1 MNILVTGGTGNV
13 GKVLIPMLIQS
24 GHTCYTLTR
33 SPKSEKD
40 IFWNPDEQKGELPK
54 DIHFHAV
61 VHLAGYSVSNK
72 WTKENKQE
80 MVDSRLLS
88 TQLLKRMLIE
98 NKTENI
104 VWIQASAIGIYNNT
118 QEWQNEDSTHGKGF
132 LAQLTIDWEQA
143 ISEHPSS
150 WRKVILRIGVV
161 MDARSGALAAM
172 LPVFKFGLGSALGSG
187 QQWMSWIAIEDL
199 ARMIQFAVENQA
211 VQGTFNAVAP
221 EPVQND
227 EFGRELSKAI
237 KRPYFLPKVPSFLL
251 KIMVGEMASM
261 VLNSQRI
268 SSQKIQDQGF
278 VFKHNTLTQN
288 FQEIFQ

>member
-13 GKVLIPMLIQS
+13 GKVLIPLLNLS
-24 GHTCYTLTR
+24 GHICFTLTR

-40 IFWNPDEQKGELPK
+40 IFWNPNEQKGELPN
-54 DIHFHAV
+54 DIQFHAV

-104 VWIQASAIGIYNNT
+104 VWVQASAIGIYNNT
-118 QEWQNEDSTHGKGF
+118 QDWQDENSPNGMGF
-132 LAQLTIDWEQA
+132 LAQLTEDWEKA
-143 ISEHPSS
+143 ILEHPSS
-150 WRKVILRIGVV
+150 WRKAILRIGVV
-161 MDARSGALAAM
+161 MDAHSGALAAM
-172 LPVFKFGLGSALGSG
+172 LPVFKYGLGSALGSG

-199 ARMIQFAVENQA
+199 ARMIQFAIENEN

-221 EPVQND
+221 EPVQNV

-237 KRPYFLPKVPSFLL
+237 KRPYILPNVPSFLL
-251 KIMVGEMASM
+251 KLMVGEMSSM

-268 SSQKIQDQGF
+268 SSKKIQDNGF
-278 VFKHNTLTQN
+278 VFKYNNIKEN
-288 FQEIFQ
+288 FKAIFK

>member
-13 GKVLIPMLIQS
+13 GKVLIPLLNQS
-24 GHTCYTLTR
+24 GHNCYTLTR
-33 SPKSEKD
+33 SPKSQKD
-40 IFWNPDEQKGELPK
+40 IFWNPNEQKGELPK

-72 WTKENKQE
+72 WTKENKQQ

-88 TQLLKRMLIE
+88 TQLLKKMLIE
-98 NKTENI
+98 NKAVNI

-118 QEWQNEDSTHGKGF
+118 QDWQDENSPSGMGF
-132 LAQLTIDWEQA
+132 LAQLTEDWEKA
-143 ISEHPSS
+143 ILEHPSS
-150 WRKVILRIGVV
+150 WRKAILRIGVV

-199 ARMIQFAVENQA
+199 ARMIQFAIENET
-211 VQGTFNAVAP
+211 VRGTFNAVAP
-221 EPVQND
+221 EPVQNV

-237 KRPYFLPKVPSFLL
+237 KRPYFLPNVPSFLL
-251 KIMVGEMASM
+251 KLMVGEMSSM

-268 SSQKIQDQGF
+268 SSKKIQDLGF
-278 VFKHNTLTQN
+278 VFQYNTLQEN
-288 FQEIFQ
+288 FKAIFK

>member
-13 GKVLIPMLIQS
+13 GKVLIPMLNQS
-24 GHTCYTLTR
+24 GHVCYTLTR

-40 IFWNPDEQKGELPK
+40 IFWNPNELKGDLPK

-80 MVDSRLLS
+80 MVDSRLYS
-88 TQLLKRMLIE
+88 TALLKKMLFE

-104 VWIQASAIGIYNNT
+104 VWIQASAIGIYNNM
-118 QEWQNEDSTHGKGF
+118 QEWQDEESTHGKGF
-132 LAQLTIDWEQA
+132 LAQLTEDWEKA

-161 MDARSGALAAM
+161 MDAQSGALAAM

-187 QQWMSWIAIEDL
+187 KQWMSWIAIEDL
-199 ARMIQFAVENQA
+199 ARMIQFSIETET

-237 KRPYFLPKVPSFLL
+237 KRPYFLPNVPGFLL
-251 KIMVGEMASM
+251 KIMVGEMSSM

-268 SSQKIQDQGF
+268 SSKKIQDQGF
-278 VFKHNTLTQN
+278 VFQYKNIKEN
-288 FQEIFQ
+288 FKAIFK